1 MERVPDVEP
10 DAERAAVYWKAVV
23 IGTASAEADSSYA
36 FIIFSYSKLVCG
48 ETKKFFSGAFQLHF
62 TGCTQSS
69 SIL

>member
-1 MERVPDVEP
+1 MERVSDVEP
-10 DAERAAVYWKAVV
+10 DAERIALYWKAVDA
-23 IGTASAEADSSYA
+23 GSASAKADSSYA
-36 FIIFSYSKLVCG
+36 FIIFSYSKLICG

>member
-10 DAERAAVYWKAVV
+10 DAERAAVYRKAID
-23 IGTASAEADSSYA
+23 IGSASAEVDPSHA
-36 FIIFSYSKLVCG
+36 FIIFSYLKQICG
-48 ETKKFFSGAFQLHF
+48 EMKKFFSGAFQLHF

>member
-1 MERVPDVEP
+1 MERVSHVEP

-23 IGTASAEADSSYA
+23 IGTTSAKVDSSHA
-36 FIIFSYSKLVCG
+36 FIIFSYLKRICG
-48 ETKKFFSGAFQLHF
+48 EMKKFFSGAFQLHF

>member
-23 IGTASAEADSSYA
+23 IGTTSAKVDSSHA
-36 FIIFSYSKLVCG
+36 FIIFSYLKRICG

-62 TGCTQSS
+62 TGYTQSS